1 LVIPYIQKLTLFYAY
16 VEPEM
21 TTRLFDLAAIVS
33 RVSLALSI
41 FYPRC
46 HPSKKKNYYRGA
58 WKDQFVKHVP
68 GCNHHVIERDARS
81 AL

>member
-1 LVIPYIQKLTLFYAY
+1 MKERAGLVISYIQKLKALFHAY

-41 FYPRC
+41 FYPGAIQV
-46 HPSKKKNYYRGA
+46 KKKLLSWSLEGSIREA
-58 WKDQFVKHVP
+58 
-68 GCNHHVIERDARS
+68 CARMQPS
-81 AL
+81 CD

>member
-1 LVIPYIQKLTLFYAY
+1 LVISYILKLKALLHAF

-41 FYPRC
+41 FYPGAIQVKE
-46 HPSKKKNYYRGA
+46 KKTTI
-58 WKDQFVKHVP
+58 VEP
-68 GCNHHVIERDARS
+68 GRINS
-81 AL
+81 

>member
-1 LVIPYIQKLTLFYAY
+1 MKERAGLVISYIQKLKALFHAY

-41 FYPRC
+41 FYPGAIQV
-46 HPSKKKNYYRGA
+46 KKKLLSWSLEGSIREA
-58 WKDQFVKHVP
+58 
-68 GCNHHVIERDARS
+68 CARMQS
-81 AL
+81 SCD

>member
-1 LVIPYIQKLTLFYAY
+1 MKERAGLVISYIQKLKALFHAY

-46 HPSKKKNYYRGA
+46 HPSKKRKLLSWSLEGSIREA
-58 WKDQFVKHVP
+58 
-68 GCNHHVIERDARS
+68 CARMQPS
-81 AL
+81 CD